1 MTSATEEKDPFS
13 FNIQLNTDGE
23 DRGFHRKNDGDE
35 IQRPDVIDDCCLDLL
50 LQGRIDRIVHGH
62 ETKDGN
68 PATLIVFGFRFHGI
82 DKNRRF
88 QRAIVTILFQDER
101 KRNKADP
108 EVIAM
113 WPNGDFTLGEPTEI
127 NKEDTIGGDIGLNL
141 TGGTV
146 VQAGVNASRKWEQKK
161 SYKKTD
167 RASLTGSVILD
178 TTVRESGKNNAVR
191 LTINEDT
198 TATSGLVT
206 DFRAAVLL
214 RRKND
219 TDNFMGTIKIKAR
232 ANFLYN
238 AIRGLRDISGLSPAN
253 DPVKFKPGHQYLREA
268 TLNRFLEDKLAEQI
282 DEDNLNMAKL
292 DGLAG
297 VLGSTALST
306 SI

>member
-1 MTSATEEKDPFS
+1 MASATEENDPFS

-23 DRGFHRKNDGDE
+23 DRDFHRKNDGDE

-62 ETKDGN
+62 ETKDGK
-68 PATLIVFGFRFHGI
+68 PATLVVFGFRFHGI
-82 DKNRRF
+82 DKSRRF
-88 QRAIVTILFQDER
+88 QRAIVTILFQDEQN
-101 KRNKADP
+101 RNRADP
-108 EVIAM
+108 EVIAL
-113 WPNGDFTLGEPTEI
+113 WPNGTFTLGEPTEI
-127 NKEDTIGGDIGLNL
+127 TVDKTVGGDAGLNL

-146 VQAGVNASRKWEQKK
+146 VQGGANASRKWEEKK

-167 RASLTGSVILD
+167 RATLTGSIILD
-178 TTVRESGKNNAVR
+178 TSVRESGKNNAVR

-219 TDNFMGTIKIKAR
+219 TDNFLCTVKIKAR

-238 AIRGLRDISGLSPAN
+238 AIRGLRDISGLSPGN
-253 DPVKFKPGHQYLREA
+253 DPVKFKPGQQYLREA
-268 TLNRFLEDKLAEQI
+268 TLSRFLEDKLAEHV
-282 DEDNLNMAKL
+282 DEENLNTANL

-297 VLGSTALST
+297 VLGTTALAM

>member
-1 MTSATEEKDPFS
+1 MASATEEKDPFS
-13 FNIQLNTDGE
+13 FNIQLNTDE
-23 DRGFHRKNDGDE
+23 EYCGF
-35 IQRPDVIDDCCLDLL
+35 QRPDVVDDYCLDLL

-88 QRAIVTILFQDER
+88 KRAIVTILFQDER
-101 KRNKADP
+101 KRNRADP
-108 EVIAM
+108 EVIAL
-113 WPNGDFTLGEPTEI
+113 WPNGDFTLGEPTGI
-127 NKEDTIGGDIGLNL
+127 TVDDTVGGDAGLNL
-141 TGGTV
+141 TSGTIVQGG
-146 VQAGVNASRKWEQKK
+146 GNASRKWEQKK

-167 RASLTGSVILD
+167 RASLTGSIILD
-178 TTVRESGKNNAVR
+178 TSIRESGKNNAVR

-219 TDNFMGTIKIKAR
+219 TDNFLGTVKIKAE
-232 ANFLYN
+232 ANILYN
-238 AIRGLRDISGLSPAN
+238 AIRGLRDISGFSPGN
-253 DPVKFKPGHQYLREA
+253 DPVKFKPSQQYLREA
-268 TLNRFLEDKLAEQI
+268 TLSRFLKDKLAEHI
-282 DEDNLNMAKL
+282 DDENLNTAKL

-297 VLGSTALST
+297 VLGTTALAT